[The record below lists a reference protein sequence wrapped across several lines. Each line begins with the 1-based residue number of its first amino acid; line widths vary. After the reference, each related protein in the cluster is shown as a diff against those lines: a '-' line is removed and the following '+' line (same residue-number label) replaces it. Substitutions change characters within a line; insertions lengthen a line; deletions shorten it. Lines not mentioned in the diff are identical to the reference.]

1 MALAITGNFYVLRSG
16 LRTRPPPQ
24 HETDWPDP
32 ITLTIIIAVAD
43 SDTFAVADT
52 LAVAFTDPH
61 PDTPLRLRRW

>member
-1 MALAITGNFYVLRSG
+1 
-16 LRTRPPPQ
+16 LRTGPPPQ